1 MIGNRLNAYK
11 KKSTYIYRLS
21 NRSTME
27 ILDVY
32 NTNYKLIQS
41 IFSSRLKVQILL
53 SVLSGPKQLS
63 ELREVTKST
72 SQAIIPKIRSLE
84 RLSLLEQQDHGYVI
98 TPVGR
103 ILVTKIGDLVVTLGE
118 LMQHRE
124 FWATHDIEGIPHP
137 FLYQIGDLIA
147 SDVKYDTT
155 DDMFHVYTHFVTILQ
170 QAAYIHGISSVMSA
184 PVADVIS
191 ERVVAGIPVELVV
204 NRTVAESLMQ
214 EPFAGKVQKLRPYE
228 QFKIWVVDEPLRIG
242 ITVTDKYLSLGLNKQ
257 VSGVYD
263 SSADMYSTDPTARD
277 WAERLFQ
284 YYRSRSVLL
293 KFA

>member
-1 MIGNRLNAYK
+1 
-11 KKSTYIYRLS
+11 
-21 NRSTME
+21 ME

-32 NTNYKLIQS
+32 NANYKLIQA

-53 SVLSGPKQLS
+53 SILTGPKQLS
-63 ELREVTKST
+63 ELREVTGST

-84 RLSLLEQQDHGYVI
+84 HLSLIEQQDHGYII

-103 ILVTKIGDLVVTLGE
+103 ILVTKIADLVLTLGE

-124 FWATHDIEGIPHP
+124 FWASHDIEGVPQP
-137 FLYQIGDLIA
+137 FLYQVGELIG

-170 QAAYIHGISSVMSA
+170 KATYIHGISSVMSA
-184 PVADVIS
+184 PIADVIA

-204 NRTVAESLMQ
+204 NRSIADSLKQ
-214 EPFAGKVQKLRPYE
+214 EPFVGKIQNLVPYE

-242 ITVTDKYLSLGLNKQ
+242 ITVTDKYLSLGLNKK

-263 SSADMYSTDPTARD
+263 SSADMYSTDPKARD

-284 YYRSRSVLL
+284 YYRSQATLL